1 MAIQR
6 LESQYYKMLN
16 SILTIG
22 AKKQLENSETLIKKY
37 SPNNIR
43 RVILGLDGIYVQ
55 FHVSNGVY
63 KKEMFQ
69 EIKLV
74 ETLKDE
80 ICTVPSVYKAPLN
93 ILRGIGGSN
102 RVYSSIEEIIILERN
117 PNFPYPFI
125 NTGLTWFLESDK
137 VYTSFKR
144 LRCVTVVKEP
154 VTMEQFLDS
163 IKEFKD
169 DVLTPVTPK
178 IPFERV
184 GKLIADKDYLLKT
197 SLRPQYYELDSAGGR
212 LDNHF
217 NKVKELYYDSILD
230 KTTSKESKTNLRGV
244 IREFNNF
251 IDTLYD
257 LSGGDSS
264 FISEKFD
271 KVIRASKDRLFKAKT
286 YEGWNFDV
294 SVKRTKTDLDF
305 LLLLSEIY
313 KVNLDK
319 DDIEVS
325 KDIAKVVLSS
335 VYDLVSMDGKLK
347 RYKRFTSSV
356 GKLKKSLH
364 WSTPTEEELSEFISV
379 IKGLTFPNSTE
390 DSDSSLENTASVD
403 IPTGNLA
410 DLIKDD
416 ADIVDIPTGDLRSEL
431 NRAEEVKEVD
441 DSEKILKDLFML
453 CLDNNIKYVNNLE
466 LNEQVEVDT
475 TKDSEYLRELDL
487 SDFAVDKLGVELP
500 IGLAFHRADS
510 LGYPLKDAL
519 LCGVSEAYK
528 NASGE
533 SPVDLLNSLKPHL
546 DDWDKIKQGT
556 VETGKISP
564 SLEKAYRDIDELLN
578 RSKTIYDYQVLPT
591 RVIELIQANLTDT
604 YFRTS
609 FEMRC
614 KKLGTKLSY
623 SKSSG
628 LTGTDQPIN
637 DLFGDL
643 VKLFTRKVPEKRR
656 DIGSIFMRALKRAGG
671 GFGE

>member
-22 AKKQLENSETLIKKY
+22 AKKQLENSETLLKNY

-55 FHVSNGVY
+55 FHVSNGVS

-125 NTGLTWFLESDK
+125 HTGLNWFLESEK
-137 VYTSFKR
+137 VHTSFKR

-178 IPFERV
+178 IPFQRV

-230 KTTSKESKTNLRGV
+230 KAPSKETKNNLGGV
-244 IREFNNF
+244 ISEFNNF

-264 FISEKFD
+264 FISEKLV

-286 YEGWNFDV
+286 YEGWRFDV
-294 SVKRTKTDLDF
+294 SVKRTNTDLDF

-313 KVNLDK
+313 RVNLDK
-319 DDIEVS
+319 AGIEVS
-325 KDIAKVVLSS
+325 QDIVRVVLSS
-335 VYDLVSMDGKLK
+335 VVDFIDMDIKLK
-347 RYKRFTSSV
+347 RYKRFTNSV
-356 GKLKKSLH
+356 TKLKKRLH
-364 WSTPTEEELSEFISV
+364 GGVTEEELEEFTDV
-379 IKGLTFPNSTE
+379 IKNLTFHSSTE
-390 DSDSSLENTASVD
+390 SSEDSLENTISAD

-416 ADIVDIPTGDLRSEL
+416 ADVVDIPTGDLRSEL
-431 NRAEEVKEVD
+431 NQAEEVKEAD
-441 DSEKILKDLFML
+441 DSEKILNDLFVL
-453 CLDNNIKYVNNLE
+453 CLDNKINYINNLE
-466 LNEQVEVDT
+466 LNEQAEVDT

-487 SDFAVDKLGVELP
+487 SDFATDKLGIELP

-528 NASGE
+528 NTSGV
-533 SPVDLLNSLKPHL
+533 SPLDLLNSLKPNL
-546 DDWDKIKQGT
+546 DSWDKIKQGT

-614 KKLGTKLSY
+614 KKLGTRLSY
-623 SKSSG
+623 SKSRG

-637 DLFGDL
+637 DLFKDL

-656 DIGSIFMRALKRAGG
+656 DVGSIFMRAIKRAGG